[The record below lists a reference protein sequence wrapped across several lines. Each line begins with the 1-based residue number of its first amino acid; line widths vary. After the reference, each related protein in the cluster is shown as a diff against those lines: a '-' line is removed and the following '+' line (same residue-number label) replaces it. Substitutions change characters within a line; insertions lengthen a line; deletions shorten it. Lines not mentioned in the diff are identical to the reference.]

1 MITKIIFVWYLFTG
15 TITPTEKVDDRQ
27 CYSIFLKDKEFKK
40 KEFKEL
46 AYKGEVLE
54 WIKTGSFTY
63 DEYKED

>member
-1 MITKIIFVWYLFTG
+1 MDDKKDIKTVNKVLPKKVID
-15 TITPTEKVDDRQ
+15 TINEKLVKKH
-27 CYSIFLKDKEFKK
+27 FKFKK